1 MTEKG
6 LNHTIECI
14 EAMKDVLGDEVG
26 LALDVGPGVSVPD
39 ALRLAKAVE
48 KFNVMW
54 LEDMITGDYTPYV
67 LSDLYSQV
75 TPYTTTPIHTGEQIY
90 LRQNF
95 KDLIENNAVN
105 IIGPDPADVGGIA
118 EMKWIAEY
126 ADIHGILMAPHG
138 TLDGLIG
145 LAAHV
150 QLAAALPHNYIAFE
164 YPNGDPEWW
173 YDIIEGLPETIV
185 KDSFIE
191 VWDTPGLGVNFNVS
205 KAEKYLKEED
215 KGFFD

>member
-1 MTEKG
+1 MAAETPGYYYDDIGDTNEVTDPRSRKKFQGRDQIYRGLMTEKG

-95 KDLIENNAVN
+95 KDLIENTEYSISIYPLFSIFDDITQTKKVVTGSSKEGGN
-105 IIGPDPADVGGIA
+105 IISDKI
-118 EMKWIAEY
+118 IS
-126 ADIHGILMAPHG
+126 
-138 TLDGLIG
+138 TLFL
-145 LAAHV
+145 
-150 QLAAALPHNYIAFE
+150 
-164 YPNGDPEWW
+164 
-173 YDIIEGLPETIV
+173 
-185 KDSFIE
+185 KCSFI
-191 VWDTPGLGVNFNVS
+191 
-205 KAEKYLKEED
+205 
-215 KGFFD
+215 